1 MERIIK
7 QNAIICDIDGVL
19 LDTAHIFDRIEKAGL
34 QGRDKWDFFNRHAND
49 YDVEIDSRVVEM
61 LEVFAL
67 RGFRIIFMTAR
78 SSEIWK
84 QTWAKIEMSI
94 AQYAQFCFKFELAMR
109 DESDTRPSSEVKQDL
124 LKKAQEFNRILFA
137 IDDDSEN
144 CEMFAKNNILTL
156 KVQKKRG

>member
-1 MERIIK
+1 MTKIK
-7 QNAIICDIDGVL
+7 QKAVICDIDGVL

-34 QGRDKWDFFNRHAND
+34 QGNDKWDFFNRHAND
-49 YDVEIDSRVVEM
+49 YDVEIDSRVIEM

-84 QTWAKIEMSI
+84 QTWVKIETSI
-94 AQYAQFCFKFELAMR
+94 AQYAQFSFGFELAMR
-109 DESDTRPSSEVKQDL
+109 DESDTRPSNEVKQDL
-124 LKKAQEFNRILFA
+124 LKKAQEFNSILCA
-137 IDDDSEN
+137 IDDEDEN

-156 KVQKKRG
+156 KVHK

>member
-1 MERIIK
+1 MTKIK
-7 QNAIICDIDGVL
+7 QKAVICDIDGVL

-34 QGRDKWDFFNRHAND
+34 QGNDKWDFFNRHAND
-49 YDVEIDSRVVEM
+49 YDVEIDSRVIEM

-84 QTWAKIEMSI
+84 QTRAKIETSI
-94 AQYAQFCFKFELAMR
+94 AQYAQVSFCFELAMR
-109 DESDTRPSSEVKQDL
+109 DEPDTRPSNEVKQDL
-124 LKKAQEFNRILFA
+124 LNKAQEFYSILCA
-137 IDDDSEN
+137 IDDEDEN

-156 KVQKKRG
+156 KVHK